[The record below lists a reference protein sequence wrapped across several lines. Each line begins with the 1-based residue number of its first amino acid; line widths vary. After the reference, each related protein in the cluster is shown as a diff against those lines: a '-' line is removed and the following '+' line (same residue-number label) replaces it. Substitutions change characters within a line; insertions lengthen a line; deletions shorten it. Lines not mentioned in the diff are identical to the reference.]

1 MPVLVAVTGASGF
14 IGGRVA
20 DVLAA
25 HGHEVMGFGRQP
37 LGDVARRGWIGY
49 RSWDVTSGPLADEWM
64 PDAVV
69 HCAGRVSDWG
79 SSSLFER
86 TNVDGTRAVLASF
99 PHSRRFVYISTAS
112 VYDPRRPKRFI
123 SEDAPLPSRYL
134 NAYSSSKRRAE
145 SLLGDARPDA
155 VVLRPHAV
163 YGPGDPTLLPRL
175 LAARRRGHLLACG
188 SGRNRVSLTH
198 VDNLVHAIEL
208 AIASEARGIFNI
220 ADAETPTLREILATV
235 NRVLGGRGAVFIP
248 KLVARGA
255 AVVYEGIARLRRTSE
270 APMLTRYIV
279 AQLTSEY
286 TLDID
291 RARRILGYRPFRG
304 YPAAIEEAIN
314 GRC

>member
-1 MPVLVAVTGASGF
+1 MDVLVAVTGASGF

-20 DVLAA
+20 DTLAA
-25 HGHEVMGFGRQP
+25 HGHEVVGFGRRP
-37 LGDVARRGWIGY
+37 LDNVAGRGWVGY
-49 RSWDVTSGPLADEWM
+49 RSWDLTSGPLAEEST

-69 HCAGRVSDWG
+69 HCAGAVADWG
-79 SSSLFER
+79 PSSLFER
-86 TNVDGTRAVLASF
+86 TNVGGTRAVLASF
-99 PHSRRFVYISTAS
+99 PRSRRFVYVSTAS
-112 VYDPRRPKRFI
+112 VYDPGRPKRFI
-123 SEDAPLPSRYL
+123 TEDAPLPTRYL

-145 SLLGDARPDA
+145 SLVTADRPDA

-175 LAARRRGHLLACG
+175 LAARRRGRLLGLG
-188 SGRNRVSLTH
+188 SGRNHISLTH

-208 AIASEARGIFNI
+208 AIASEARGIFNV
-220 ADAETPTLREILATV
+220 ADAETPTLRQILATV
-235 NRVLGGRGAVFIP
+235 DRALGGRGVVFIP
-248 KLVARGA
+248 KLLASGA
-255 AVVYEGIARLRRTSE
+255 SVLCESIARLRGTSQ

-304 YPAAIEEAIN
+304 YDEAMEEAIN
-314 GRC
+314 ERR

>member
-1 MPVLVAVTGASGF
+1 MRVAVTGASGF

-20 DVLAA
+20 DALAA
-25 HGHEVMGFGRQP
+25 RGDEVVGFGRRP
-37 LGDVARRGWIGY
+37 LGDVARRGWVDY
-49 RSWDVTSGPLADEWM
+49 RSWDLTSGPLADEWT

-69 HCAGRVSDWG
+69 HCGGTVADWG
-79 SSSLFER
+79 PPSLFER

-99 PHSRRFVYISTAS
+99 PESRRFVYLSTAS
-112 VYDPRRPKRFI
+112 VYHPRHPKRFI
-123 SEDAPLPSRYL
+123 TEDAPLPTRYL

-145 SLLGDARPDA
+145 SLVSAARPDA

-175 LAARRRGHLLACG
+175 LAARRRGRLLACG
-188 SGRNRVSLTH
+188 SGRNHISLTH
-198 VDNLVHAIEL
+198 VDNLVQAIEL
-208 AIASEARGIFNI
+208 AIASEARGTFNV
-220 ADAETPTLREILATV
+220 ADAEIPTLREILATID
-235 NRVLGGRGAVFIP
+235 RALGGRGVVFIP
-248 KLVARGA
+248 KLLATA
-255 AVVYEGIARLRRTSE
+255 ASVVYEGIARLRRTSQ

-286 TLDID
+286 TLDIN

-304 YPAAIEEAIN
+304 FDEAIEEAIN